1 MLKKQ
6 NCAIWIQTVS
16 FYILKQVILIK
27 TLQKILQLDLILQIK
42 N

>member
-16 FYILKQVILIK
+16 FYTLKQVILIK